1 EMQPGLQAKFLR
13 ALEGQPFER
22 VGGNRPIQVDVRVIA
37 ATNRDLEQEVE
48 AGRFRRDLFFR
59 LHVLEIPVPP
69 LRERGDD
76 VLLLAGHFLTLFAQ
90 QMKQRFTGFSDGAV
104 ELLRSYRWPGN
115 VRELKNVI
123 ERAVLLGT
131 PPLILPDDLLLSA
144 IPTPTDTLRKDAD
157 AENAA
162 APLPLQTI
170 EEMERDL
177 IRRTVEHYEWNKTRS
192 AKSLGIDRSTLDRK
206 LKQYSIEPKGE

>member
-1 EMQPGLQAKFLR
+1 MQPGLQAKFLR
-13 ALEGQPFER
+13 VLEGQPFER

-206 LKQYSIEPKGE
+206 LKQYGIEPKGE

>member
-1 EMQPGLQAKFLR
+1 MAIRLS
-13 ALEGQPFER
+13 PFEMPHN
-22 VGGNRPIQVDVRVIA
+22 VQLDE
-37 ATNRDLEQEVE
+37 ATKT
-48 AGRFRRDLFFR
+48 ATYTRFTAEPF
-59 LHVLEIPVPP
+59 EIGYA
-69 LRERGDD
+69 RTIG
-76 VLLLAGHFLTLFAQ
+76 
-90 QMKQRFTGFSDGAV
+90 FTGFSDGAV

>member
-1 EMQPGLQAKFLR
+1 MGELIRKTRSVCPVC
-13 ALEGQPFER
+13 LENLP
-22 VGGNRPIQVDVRVIA
+22 A
-37 ATNRDLEQEVE
+37 
-48 AGRFRRDLFFR
+48 R
-59 LHVLEIPVPP
+59 L
-69 LRERGDD
+69 
-76 VLLLAGHFLTLFAQ
+76 
-90 QMKQRFTGFSDGAV
+90 
-104 ELLRSYRWPGN
+104 
-115 VRELKNVI
+115 VREADGRIFLEKSCPAHGDFRVPVWNGKVDW
-123 ERAVLLGT
+123 EQWLLGT

-206 LKQYSIEPKGE
+206 LKQYGIEPKGE